1 MKTLSI
7 LLITAFIAAS
17 SFLTPS
23 NENLIPNDLSKD
35 AVIICST
42 ADTVPVPATI
52 RASFDT
58 KYPKATKIM
67 WYQYT
72 PDKTMAADPT
82 AWWTVLDDK
91 DYYVTFNW
99 NDADYIAWYDNGNW
113 IRSSQMIDNIDLPAD
128 VMRSINT
135 QYPGYSITDVDL
147 EHDNKQDL
155 YEVKLVKGDSKWN
168 VHYMANGTVAR
179 KKERHLTKSNPQE
192 VMTSDFSTR
201 YPNASDVVWYTYTPD
216 DRIEILPT
224 DWDYGMDASDYEV
237 RFKMNGTDYQAF
249 YNDGKWVRSETMT
262 LSTAT
267 PSTNSLPANI
277 NDLLKTQYSGYTIK
291 NVETEQN
298 PTRTVYEIELAKGN
312 EKCKVFYTAEGAIIK
327 KKCRTV

>member
-23 NENLIPNDLSKD
+23 NENFSGKDLGKD
-35 AVIICST
+35 AVITCST

-52 RASFDT
+52 RTSFDT
-58 KYPKATKIM
+58 KYPKATKVM

-72 PDKTMAADPT
+72 PDKTMTTDPA
-82 AWWTVLDDK
+82 AWWTVLDEK

-113 IRSSQMIDNIDLPAD
+113 IRSSQTIDNIDLPAD
-128 VMRSINT
+128 VMRAVNT
-135 QYPGYSITDVDL
+135 QYPGYRITDVDL

-155 YEVKLVKGDSKWN
+155 YEVKLAKGDSKWN

-179 KKERHLTKSNPQE
+179 KKERHMAKTDPQAT
-192 VMTSDFSTR
+192 MTSDFSTR
-201 YPNASDVVWYTYTPD
+201 YPNATDVVWYTYTPD
-216 DRIEILPT
+216 DRIEVLPT

-237 RFKMNGTDYQAF
+237 RFKMNNSDYQAW
-249 YNDGKWVRSETMT
+249 YNDGKWVRSEVAMT
-262 LSTAT
+262 TA
-267 PSTNSLPANI
+267 SNNSLPANI

-291 NVETEQN
+291 NVETELN